1 MMAEKFVVYI
11 KQDGEPS
18 VPVTVRIGW
27 RPDGIIKPLEF
38 WMPDHSHYRVTHI
51 YEIVPRAFLKD
62 KAEGIRFKVKAKIT
76 VEPDSYYEH
85 RFIEFDTY
93 MVFASKRFCEKN
105 IVDNRY
111 KHPGKKYIPVIMDVF
126 PAGDYELVYFWAK
139 GNRYKV
145 ERTLTVDSRGTF
157 KAGGFG
163 LRHEVDA
170 RHVNS
175 FDDEDPDQG
184 NSIRRL
190 AALYWELN
198 KWFIA
203 VDAA

>member
-1 MMAEKFVVYI
+1 MMAEKDIIYI

-27 RPDGIIKPLEF
+27 RPDGVIKPLEF
-38 WMPDHSHYRVTHI
+38 WMPDNTHYRVMHI
-51 YEIVPRAFLKD
+51 YECVPRAFLKN
-62 KAEGIRFKVKAKIT
+62 KAEGIQFKIKAKIT
-76 VEPDSYYEH
+76 VDKDSYHEH

-93 MVFASKRFCEKN
+93 MVFASNKFCEKN
-105 IVDNRY
+105 IVDDRY

-126 PAGDYELVYFWAK
+126 SDGDYELVYFWVK
-139 GNRYKV
+139 GSRYKV
-145 ERTLTVDSRGTF
+145 EKTLDIDSRGTL

-163 LRHEVDA
+163 LRHEVDV
-170 RHVNS
+170 RLVNK
-175 FDDEDPDQG
+175 FDDEDPDQS
-184 NSIRRL
+184 NSVRRQ

-203 VDAA
+203 VGAA